1 MADDFRIPSTDPL
14 QKEEDEVLVQKAVE
28 KDKPTE
34 TYVPSESSII
44 SLEEL
49 QQQRGERLSALSA
62 NVGRDERGYN
72 DPYPYPEAQ
81 RTDITSHPHSFS
93 VPEEEDPSL
102 LADAGRGVLYG
113 GYGFVESVIDLGADV
128 GNVGIWIAE
137 KLGLNEEG
145 GFRFSGP
152 ELNEQFTP
160 KTFLGGAIGGMTQLV
175 AGFAAASALLAFAAP
190 AGIAALGVG
199 GTAVAVGGAKL
210 ASVGRFGRFLKWAA
224 FSKKDALGRARRG
237 MTLGAMADF
246 IAFKEHEERF
256 SNFIQNTSLANP
268 ISEYLASDKS
278 DNWLE
283 GRLKNTLEGMGL
295 GALAEVTIFLSGK
308 LIKNVR
314 KSVDE
319 GDFKKADQIIRNETK
334 KFEAAKEQILSG
346 KEVLVLH
353 NEDTLRQYLTIV
365 PGMDPAKLESMMV
378 FFKTL
383 ANVHSFDSINS
394 FLSTGQRTTALSDS
408 ITRPVLTGAVNRPL
422 PSGVLGSY
430 LPEVPGKRLL
440 TYDEGSVFER
450 KELLEHGMEGPL
462 GDGTPYAL
470 FEVGSNP
477 GIKEALEKEGYSLDG
492 GSGGSVT
499 THTRKYS
506 SGSEEVLIIQGMT
519 VEKAKILARK
529 IQVNSVV
536 TSQGIHSLSKGTVRP
551 LSAIRILEEGDES
564 IGGLRFTAKDEFGVV
579 REPVTVEFEEEMFY
593 RDGQTVEDFQPRPS
607 EDINKIMGR
616 GGADDPFERSTSRGF
631 VKGKPL
637 DLGEGFAIE
646 MKPTK
651 RQEVVDRGQD
661 AIEGVDFRVDEINPD
676 DVTKIYH
683 RPDFWVKG
691 DEVTSHADL
700 EAMKDQFPNA
710 EVIEVRL
717 SDDERTWTSTKIT
730 DQPKSKGDLRYAL
743 DYGDS
748 VDEWLVSDTGDRAF
762 LAQES
767 GSKYRET
774 ESPFDTPEGAKEFN
788 SISRAD
794 QTSLQE
800 VFHTDVNVNL
810 NNIENAI
817 DLLGDA
823 PFDSLKNVTNFLMR
837 QKDRV
842 LSGRMTVKQMVKGS
856 VMTTGSNPGRAKS
869 WKDVSDILIKEEW
882 PTDLSAMKAQFD
894 EQKRIMGKDARP
906 EEFSTFSKWME
917 TVSQSGSSWKIDVSR
932 GGKEMFDKSKYVGE
946 SGKSDMLT
954 SEDYMS
960 LWLMSP
966 NGKMALD
973 ALDDGKVLGDLWQEF
988 HALRSA
994 IGLEDLPKDTLIPKT
1009 ITKEIT
1015 LGGRTV
1021 GSYVPKD
1028 ANNLVELE
1036 GVVSDFN
1043 SHLTRQ
1049 KGKYDSDVMNDMF
1062 KRIVGRNDAR
1072 GSFMKHLLGLGEASN
1087 INNQQVRYWLTGL
1100 MEGGTKDTLLEDA
1113 FQDIV
1118 SKRLLEK
1125 FTKAGEKGPINIGRA
1140 EALNKIKTVQEGFA
1154 KKMREH
1160 TKSPNTSN
1168 GDLTSNIL
1176 HNLLW
1181 NKVTDAEGRLQK
1193 LIRGLGDDLPDTLT
1207 QRDSLGSI
1215 RAATSFA
1222 NDGSMVMNIF
1232 TRKFSDIYG
1241 REYGPSD
1248 IGSVIHELAHMYR
1261 RAMMDPIGVSRN
1273 RALGKEVPG
1282 YIETP
1287 SYLDDLT
1294 KIEEHLGIKDGKW
1307 TRRDEELF
1315 VEGFEQ
1321 WILGGAKVEGLE
1333 KEFANMK
1340 NWMGELYRNMHDSP
1354 VRDFIQPHVTAVFS
1368 RIFGKEGLPIH
1379 LTASDHTKLSNLF
1392 REEMKKPHATIE
1404 DGLEEVGLN
1413 LRNWSIDTDSEDAFR
1428 AVSKFIKDEKILE
1441 GFKNQ
1446 ARKDGEGGM
1455 GITKDSKGN
1464 PLPADVQ
1471 KNAYTLGKAER
1482 LLGRN
1487 LGSELGLSEDALRS
1501 QLSKTA
1507 TATENVS
1514 EHLVAGKMLLASY
1527 GKTMYQ
1533 MAEKVTKGV
1542 GGDYAAA
1549 SLMILQEKFLDV
1561 YSSVLRINRS
1571 SARAVQSGN
1580 IPIKGLSPDVIDQLI
1595 QNKGGLD
1602 SVRKFA
1608 RDILLGNHGKGIAS
1622 FAQLRKMS
1630 KSRFAW
1636 DVIHEVRI
1644 NGLLSSFKSLSV
1656 DLISTMQ
1663 HLFLLPFERMT
1674 GAFVMGNR
1682 ALVREGFSYY
1692 VGYSKA
1698 MKDSIS
1704 LSAKAMWQEQPI
1716 LDPLI
1721 RTTETAQHALS
1732 SARVKEVFPNT
1743 NNVLA
1748 GAIDFLG
1755 RTVIRWPSRLRLGSK
1770 EFYDQM
1776 AFRGHLY
1783 KRLTKEALEKFD
1795 PKTQSDLI
1803 SKYVVDNMEK
1813 GFDDLGRGIEG
1824 ESLKFAREV
1833 NYAEP
1838 LMEGL
1843 GAAIQRLKYNHPWVG
1858 LILPFVRTPT
1868 HLFRGFIGRSFAPFI
1883 GIPGIGDM
1891 VATVNPILKTM
1902 REDFLMGG
1910 EKKAAVIGKMN
1921 TAVMLYGSAVLF
1933 ASEGQELPGGKKVR
1947 VIGSGPPDPA
1957 QRRIWEKSGKLPN
1970 SLEITMLNGD
1980 RHYIQFDRLDP
1991 WWMFVGLAA
2000 DYVQLQEFLTEDQQ
2014 KDIVGFGFLALASR
2028 LDGAY
2033 LKGAI
2038 DAAGAWS
2045 QGGSKMMYFLDSMAK
2060 SFVPRVL
2067 SQNPLSEV
2075 PGLEGLDDPYK
2086 RETTAFHKAW
2096 MTVFPSLWNKFGI
2109 KYDAITGEPL
2119 VKQEGWV
2126 PGEGT
2131 FSSLSSL
2138 NKFSPFKKSV
2148 AKAKDNPLLKLT
2160 ELMHGFSPPSWKK
2173 WGLDLRE
2180 EEVDFVDDDG
2190 IQVTNAYQ
2198 LWQKNIGKLPVK
2210 DVLLSITNNKNF
2222 DSLTRENKI
2231 SVIRKALIRVR
2242 KIGLATMLRDHPD
2255 LANKLLAA
2263 KRMREHREAQ
2273 TATRSL

>member
-394 FLSTGQRTTALSDS
+394 FLSTGQRTTVLSDS

-440 TYDEGSVFER
+440 TYDEGFVFER

-492 GSGGSVT
+492 SSGNPVT

-506 SGSEEVLIIQGMT
+506 SGSEEVLIVPGMT

-564 IGGLRFTAKDEFGVV
+564 IGGMRFTAKDEPGVV
-579 REPVTVEFEEEMFY
+579 REPLTI
-593 RDGQTVEDFQPRPS
+593 G
-607 EDINKIMGR
+607 
-616 GGADDPFERSTSRGF
+616 
-631 VKGKPL
+631 
-637 DLGEGFAIE
+637 
-646 MKPTK
+646 
-651 RQEVVDRGQD
+651 
-661 AIEGVDFRVDEINPD
+661 
-676 DVTKIYH
+676 
-683 RPDFWVKG
+683 
-691 DEVTSHADL
+691 
-700 EAMKDQFPNA
+700 
-710 EVIEVRL
+710 
-717 SDDERTWTSTKIT
+717 T

-882 PTDLSAMKAQFD
+882 TTDLSAMKAQFD

-1087 INNQQVRYWLTGL
+1087 VNNQQVRYWLTGL

-2131 FSSLSSL
+2131 FSSLSIL